1 MANNYK
7 HWKLKT
13 DRDNIVWL
21 AFDKQG
27 ASANILSAE
36 VMAEFDRILDE
47 LRAQT
52 PRGLVIR

>member
-7 HWKLKT
+7 YWKLKT

-27 ASANILSAE
+27 ALANILSDDL
-36 VMAEFDRILDE
+36 MAEFDRILDE
-47 LRAQT
+47 LRSQN
-52 PRGLVIR
+52 PRGHLLS